1 MVNWKQPESAD
12 RLCAALVVAH
22 PSLKLDYNAIAT
34 YFGQGATYDA
44 IQNRFRKVHSFADQ
58 LRQEAIERG
67 VTDLPVA
74 KARKSTIGSIASPAP
89 RTPRMGRNGIQKP
102 VSSSSSR
109 KRPASRTPANLIT
122 PTRSGA
128 GSSKAG
134 QSIMDAISLEDDMLD
149 DGRAD
154 MKPPLKAESRSAQI
168 STMAGPASD
177 ESDVEIIEMPP
188 SPPAHTTGKV
198 EGFYVSTSSFPSYP
212 NFSVSNGIT
221 SSTVKREREQNRLP
235 EFEDTPVNGTNSTPS
250 TSSVFSNRKSNNDTT
265 LGISS
270 IGGFAHNSSSAYEM
284 DDPWSEVA

>member
-67 VTDLPVA
+67 ITDLPVA
-74 KARKSTIGSIASPAP
+74 KARKSTTGSIASPAP

-109 KRPASRTPANLIT
+109 RRPAPRTPANLIT

-149 DGRAD
+149 DDKTD

-177 ESDVEIIEMPP
+177 ESDIEIIEMPP
-188 SPPAHTTGKV
+188 SPPAPTTGKT
-198 EGFYVSTSSFPSYP
+198 EDFYVSTSSFPSYP
-212 NFSVSNGIT
+212 SFSVGNGI
-221 SSTVKREREQNRLP
+221 SSTVKREREQSRLP
-235 EFEDTPVNGTNSTPS
+235 DSEDTPVNGTNTTPS

-265 LGISS
+265 FGISS
-270 IGGFAHNSSSAYEM
+270 IGGFAHSSSSAYEM

>member
-67 VTDLPVA
+67 ITDLPAA
-74 KARKSTIGSIASPAP
+74 KARKSTTGSIASPAP

-102 VSSSSSR
+102 VSSSSR

-149 DGRAD
+149 DERAD

-168 STMAGPASD
+168 STMAGPTSD

-188 SPPAHTTGKV
+188 SPPAVTTGKV
-198 EGFYVSTSSFPSYP
+198 EEFYVSTSSFPSYP
-212 NFSVSNGIT
+212 NFSVSNGNT
-221 SSTVKREREQNRLP
+221 SSTVKREREQSRILNSNV
-235 EFEDTPVNGTNSTPS
+235 TTVNGTNTTSS
-250 TSSVFSNRKSNNDTT
+250 TSSDFSNSRSNNDAT

-270 IGGFAHNSSSAYEM
+270 IGGFAHSSSSAYEM